1 MSETDEHFVEQM
13 EKDWNEDL
21 TLYDMPR
28 LFALARRGAAVQWRP
43 THRHVKRGSSYQR
56 VGTARVQASGL
67 IAEDDAVVVYRA
79 EDGSLWARPMDE
91 FNDGRFEPL
100 PLPPAGETSDE

>member
-28 LFALARRGAAVQWRP
+28 LFALARRGAAIEPWNIAAANHQL
-43 THRHVKRGSSYQR
+43 R
-56 VGTARVQASGL
+56 VRLLAFITRYDRDNPMRTADVHDPDCGCMRC
-67 IAEDDAVVVYRA
+67 ERDRA
-79 EDGSLWARPMDE
+79 ATLLSKS
-91 FNDGRFEPL
+91 PL
-100 PLPPAGETSDE
+100 PPPPAGETNE